1 MFSDPVTQEMKLFT
15 MQLFILTL
23 STYGFGSR
31 EGTRLTRNSFLEVLL
46 ARSGLYDYENH
57 SNIGSSW

>member
-1 MFSDPVTQEMKLFT
+1 MILSDPVTQEMESFT
-15 MQLFILTL
+15 MQLVILTL

-31 EGTRLTRNSFLEVLL
+31 EHTRLTHPFLEGLL
-46 ARSGLYDYENH
+46 ARSGLYDHEYH